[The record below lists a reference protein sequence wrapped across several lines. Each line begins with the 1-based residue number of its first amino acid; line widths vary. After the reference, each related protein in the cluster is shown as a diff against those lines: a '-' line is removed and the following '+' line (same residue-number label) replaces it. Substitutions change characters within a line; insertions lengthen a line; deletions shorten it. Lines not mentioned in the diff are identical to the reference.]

1 MANIYISSSFSD
13 LKEYRKAV
21 YEVLNQLGHE
31 VIAKTMWL
39 QINRI
44 GLQGAHSRKGGIFFA
59 LKGLYIPAQG
69 NALGN
74 TLQ

>member
-1 MANIYISSSFSD
+1 MANYW
-13 LKEYRKAV
+13 
-21 YEVLNQLGHE
+21 LND
-31 VIAKTMWL
+31 VIVSK
-39 QINRI
+39 
-44 GLQGAHSRKGGIFFA
+44 KGGIFFA